1 MVLVLLVCSFGRL
14 YVVEWLSVENEA
26 ASHLAQAYVHWAVL
40 MSGLTS
46 KQGCL
51 CLAVLGCLGLLDSSQ
66 EQSDTT
72 RCRKQGMRCAAC

>member
-1 MVLVLLVCSFGRL
+1 MSADLSTYSHLAIHIGGGVVLVLLVCSFGRL

-26 ASHLAQAYVHWAVL
+26 ASHLAQAYAPWAVL

-51 CLAVLGCLGLLDSSQ
+51 CLAVPGRLGLLDSS
-66 EQSDTT
+66 
-72 RCRKQGMRCAAC
+72 